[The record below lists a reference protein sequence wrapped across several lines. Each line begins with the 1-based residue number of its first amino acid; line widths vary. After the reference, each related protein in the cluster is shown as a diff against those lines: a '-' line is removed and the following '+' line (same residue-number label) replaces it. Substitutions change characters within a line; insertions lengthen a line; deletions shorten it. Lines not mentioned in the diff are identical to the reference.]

1 MGQQNDLKD
10 QPWPGSLSWSTDG
23 SNFMVESKKKAGAAV
38 VDRKQVIWA
47 SSLPEG
53 MSA

>member
-23 SNFMVESKKKAGAAV
+23 SNFMVESKWKVGGQQWWTESK
-38 VDRKQVIWA
+38 
-47 SSLPEG
+47 
-53 MSA
+53 